1 MNISIKNKMIATFA
15 GVILIVV
22 GFLVFVM
29 WNTGAVYLR
38 DYSNTT
44 VLFNPDDF
52 SIPAELKN
60 IKSIRVVHFWDPKC
74 PCNEEPDS
82 HLRDLIS
89 LHNTSNIKFYRVQKP
104 DSTGDIAPFLR
115 DVMQPLDKVEGMQ
128 LLPASPSLVIWDEN
142 DNLAYAGPYSEGVT
156 CNSNN
161 SFVEPVL
168 EALVAGRKISV
179 PGTIAVGC
187 YCDWLQ

>member
-1 MNISIKNKMIATFA
+1 MKTKSKNKVVGIFA
-15 GVILIVV
+15 GVIVV
-22 GFLVFVM
+22 IICFLVFVM
-29 WNTGAVYLR
+29 WNTGALYLR
-38 DYSNTT
+38 DYSETT

-52 SIPAELKN
+52 AIPDE
-60 IKSIRVVHFWDPKC
+60 IKDIKAIRVVHFWDPKC

-104 DSTGDIAPFLR
+104 GSTGDIAHFLR
-115 DVMQPLDKVEGMQ
+115 DVMQPIDKVKGME
-128 LLPASPSLVIWDEN
+128 LLPASPSLIVWDEE

-168 EALVAGRKISV
+168 EALVLGRKISV

-187 YCDWLQ
+187 YCDWHQ